1 VVYHKGGPLLVLAGA
16 GSGKTR
22 VLTHRIAHLVES
34 RQAGPYEILAIT
46 FTNKAAA
53 EMKSRVVE
61 LVGPVAASMWV
72 STFHAACARILRRE
86 AGRLDYRSSF
96 TIYDADD
103 QVRLVKHCLDAL
115 GYDTKRFP
123 PRGVHAR
130 ISEAKN
136 RLVDFDEYAQQ
147 PERAEE
153 TGRGASDASRLLEV
167 TAATYRLYQ
176 RRLHELNAMDFDDLI
191 MRTVDVLQLFPDRLA
206 YYRRAFRYILVDE
219 FQDTNRA
226 QYVLVQLLG
235 QEHQQVTVV
244 GDDDQS
250 VYSWRGAD
258 VRNILEFFEQDFPG
272 AAVVKL
278 EQNYRSTT
286 TILEAANA
294 VVAHNRG
301 RKPKHLWTDRGQG
314 EPVVVIECR
323 DEHEEAR
330 LVAGEIEALL
340 RSGRPGT
347 DIAVFYRVNAQSR
360 VLEDILVRYG
370 VPYRVVGG
378 TRFYERAEIKDLL
391 GYLRALVN
399 PSDDFAFRRIVNVPK
414 RGLGDVAQGRLQLF
428 AAGEGISL
436 REAAA
441 RADEITDLS
450 PGARAAL
457 SNLAHAFARWTERGG
472 LEVVAEAVG
481 DGSPVGDPATSADA
495 GAVADP
501 PEPAAGGQG
510 PRTSRGAGAP
520 VADQVRAVMEESG
533 LLDAFRNEHTV
544 EAEGRLENLQ
554 EFLGVV
560 QEFDRNEPPGSLSDF
575 LEEISLFTDLDT
587 LRDEQAMVTLMTLHN
602 AKGLEFPVVFVVGM
616 EDGVFPHSRALDE
629 QNIEEERRL
638 CYVGLTRAKERLF
651 LSYAQQRSLY
661 GVGSANLPSRFL
673 AEIPSHLMEERRSSS
688 VVGAGSAATRWGR
701 AAETPAPAGPGLH
714 RLDGTSAG
722 RAKRVQATEREV
734 AGFAVGDRVVHAK
747 FGEGLVLGVEAGGV
761 VRVFFG
767 DLGEQ
772 KNLLIDYAPL
782 RRL

>member
-1 VVYHKGGPLLVLAGA
+1 VPAPDETRGPLLNERQAAAVNHAGGPLLVLAGA

-22 VLTHRIAHLVES
+22 VLTHRIAHLIDT

-53 EMKSRVVE
+53 AMKTRVVD

-86 AGRLDYRSSF
+86 AERLGYRSTF

-115 GYDTKRFP
+115 GYDPKRFP
-123 PRGVHAR
+123 PRGVHTR
-130 ISEAKN
+130 ISDAKN
-136 RLVDFDEYAQQ
+136 RLVDPDEFAQQ
-147 PERAEE
+147 SDRMEE
-153 TGRGASDASRLLEV
+153 AGRGSSDAARLLEV
-167 TAATYRLYQ
+167 TAATYRRYQQRLY
-176 RRLHELNAMDFDDLI
+176 ELNAMDFDDLI
-191 MRTVDVLQLFPDRLA
+191 MQTVNVLQLFPDRLA
-206 YYRRAFRYILVDE
+206 HYQRAFRHILVDE

-235 QEHQQVTVV
+235 KEHQQVTVV

-250 VYSWRGAD
+250 VYSWRGAE

-272 AAVVKL
+272 ATVVML

-314 EPVVVIECR
+314 EQVVLIECR

-360 VLEDILVRYG
+360 VVEDILVRYG
-370 VPYRVVGG
+370 VPYHVVGG

-391 GYLRALVN
+391 GYLRSLVN
-399 PSDDFAFRRIVNVPK
+399 PADDLAFRRIVNVPK
-414 RGLGDVAQGRLQLF
+414 RGLGDVALGRLQLF
-428 AAGEGISL
+428 ADGEGVPL

-450 PGARAAL
+450 PGARTAL
-457 SNLAHAFARWTERGG
+457 LNLAQAFARWTDSGG
-472 LEVVAEAVG
+472 LGAAVEG
-481 DGSPVGDPATSADA
+481 DGTAAADA
-495 GAVADP
+495 SVD
-501 PEPAAGGQG
+501 AGRG
-510 PRTSRGAGAP
+510 TSVP
-520 VADQVRAVMEESG
+520 VADQVRTVTEESG
-533 LLDAFRNEHTV
+533 LLDSLRSERTI

-554 EFLGVV
+554 EFLGVA
-560 QEFDRNEPPGSLSDF
+560 QEFDRNDPPGSLSDF
-575 LEEISLFTDLDT
+575 LAEISLFTDLDA
-587 LRDEQAMVTLMTLHN
+587 LRDTQALVTLMTLHN
-602 AKGLEFPVVFVVGM
+602 AKGLEFPVVFIVGM

-638 CYVGLTRAKERLF
+638 CYVGITRAEQRLF

-661 GVGSANLPSRFL
+661 GVGSSNQPSRFL
-673 AEIPSHLMEERRSSS
+673 AEIPRSLIEERRSSA
-688 VVGAGSAATRWGR
+688 VAGAGAAPRWGR
-701 AAETPAPAGPGLH
+701 GAATATAPPPPAGPGLH
-714 RLDGTSAG
+714 RLGGPSAS
-722 RAKRVQATEREV
+722 KRPATASTEREV
-734 AGFAVGDRVVHAK
+734 AGFSVGDRVVHAK

-782 RRL
+782 KRL